1 MKTRIFFFTMI
12 SVALTSV
19 MVFAAGK
26 IYPSCKPEDYFPKKG
41 EDFCPQLE
49 GVTLPYCC
57 PQPSLPALNC
67 TYYKSKT
74 VYSAQVQRGCSNAAA
89 ALIVNQMACVDSV
102 QQDIVST
109 KLVFRGSSGTNGGSC
124 CAQTCPPT
132 RVLNGET
139 LSLQTA
145 QAPASCD
152 SLSGYSTTEQA
163 AKEAACK
170 HESDPAACLGYT
182 SVCLAP
188 PVVVAPPSDPSPA
201 APPSS
206 PGPVPPVDPGGTPST
221 PVVTDPAPTTP
232 PPPPIITPP
241 PEVKHSRDSY

>member
-1 MKTRIFFFTMI
+1 MKKRIFFFTMI

-26 IYPSCKPEDYFPKKG
+26 SYPSCKPEDYFPKKG

-74 VYSAQVQRGCSNAAA
+74 VYSAQVRRGCSNVSA
-89 ALIVNQMACVDSV
+89 ALVVNQIACVDSV
-102 QQDIVST
+102 QQDLVST
-109 KLVFRGSSGTNGGSC
+109 RLVFRGSSNGSGSC

-152 SLSGYSTTEQA
+152 SLSGYSSTEQA
-163 AKEAACK
+163 AKEVACK
-170 HESDPAACLGYT
+170 DESDPTACLGYT

-188 PVVVAPPSDPSPA
+188 PVI
-201 APPSS
+201 PSS
-206 PGPVPPVDPGGTPST
+206 QPDPTTEGSPSVPGSVPPTDPVGST
-221 PVVTDPAPTTP
+221 PVVTDPSPTTP
-232 PPPPIITPP
+232 TPPPVITPP